1 MNIHSFFFFS
11 SSMEKTVAGVA
22 NEVLNS
28 INSMKLMSDVY
39 MESFLTERN
48 SFDCH

>member
-1 MNIHSFFFFS
+1 
-11 SSMEKTVAGVA
+11 MEKTVAGVA

-48 SFDCH
+48 SFDCHWDFVAGEGITVF